1 MVKLILTW
9 SANCARVYTNVAN
22 ENPTFVI
29 TETKSYAPVV
39 TLSFQGNT
47 ELLQQLKPQF
57 KRTNNRNK
65 DLSIP
70 ELLAQNPNF
79 NHLVQASFSGVNTLF
94 VLAFEEESEKSRTV
108 RKINYL
114 PNVEV
119 RNYNVMID
127 GIYFFINQ

>member
-22 ENPTFVI
+22 QNPTFVI
-29 TETKSYAPVV
+29 TETKNYAPVV
-39 TLSFQGNT
+39 ALSFQGHT
-47 ELLQQLKPQF
+47 KLLQQLKPQF

-114 PNVEV
+114 PNVEA